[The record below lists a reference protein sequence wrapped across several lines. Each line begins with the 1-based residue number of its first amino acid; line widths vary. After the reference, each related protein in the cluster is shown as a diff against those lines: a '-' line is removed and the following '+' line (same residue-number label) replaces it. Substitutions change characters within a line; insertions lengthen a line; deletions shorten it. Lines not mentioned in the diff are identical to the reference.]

1 MLSAITCLPSWWSE
15 PSETVI
21 LDLSVIPFLRKDQAL
36 LSRHYELQG
45 VRGDREYIQFESQI
59 LDPIQSILK
68 GSF

>member
-1 MLSAITCLPSWWSE
+1 M
-15 PSETVI
+15 
-21 LDLSVIPFLRKDQAL
+21 IPFLRKDQAL

-68 GSF
+68 GGF